1 MENSTINTMEEQIMS
16 VNNLKRQRGDSYTDN
31 HSYRIN
37 VVLDDDPYWDE
48 GLRFYPTKNK
58 SVIKWKK
65 KRLLSYQVRMYKT
78 WKHNRKH
85 QWK

>member
-1 MENSTINTMEEQIMS
+1 MS
-16 VNNLKRQRGDSYTDN
+16 INNLKRQRGDSYTNN
-31 HSYRIN
+31 HTYRIN

-48 GLRFYPTKNK
+48 YIMLYPNHNK
-58 SVIKWKK
+58 SLGHKHKQ
-65 KRLLSYQVRMYKT
+65 KRIFIYQRRMYRT